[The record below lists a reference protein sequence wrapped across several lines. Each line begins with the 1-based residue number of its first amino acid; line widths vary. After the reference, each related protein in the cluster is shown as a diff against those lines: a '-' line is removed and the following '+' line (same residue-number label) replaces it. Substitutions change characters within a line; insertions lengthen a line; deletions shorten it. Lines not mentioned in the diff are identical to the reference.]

1 MAINSKLDQLFD
13 AALPVAQQPEWP
25 DKKALAD
32 AVATLKTFPPLVFAG
47 ECDNLKSKIA
57 EAADGKAFWLQSVS

>member
-1 MAINSKLDQLFD
+1 MAINSKIDQLFD

-47 ECDNLKSKIA
+47 E
-57 EAADGKAFWLQSVS
+57 